1 MELSPERVGALIK
14 CRFEHRRPIAAA
26 AAGRHRTAPA
36 RQDNRR
42 APQELRYYP
51 GPARKNALRENALLK
66 SWLKQVVLKYKKEL
80 KIGGALLALA
90 ASFLLVWLTVTAPER
105 GRDPRVTAMEKES
118 DSFFRVEGGITGLA
132 EDLKLGAVESIGLS
146 ANYALVT
153 LNDGSRYY
161 VRVDAQRTLV
171 PEVLKA
177 NLGDSAAPVF
187 SLGDVQPPAGPLTA
201 FARGLADPLWVSL
214 LGPLLILYMIW
225 MMNPVR
231 FGMFKN
237 AQKPDTR
244 FRDVIGVEDAKEA
257 LEDIVAYLKDPAKF
271 SDLGAKPPKG
281 VVLEGHFGA
290 GKTLLARAVAGEA
303 GVPFIA
309 LAGGD
314 FSDMFLGVGVR
325 RVKKLF
331 ALARRQAPCVI
342 FIDEIDGL
350 GKRSGASSAAETE
363 NNRIINTLLVELDG
377 FAANSGIV
385 VLGATNNVQNLDPA
399 LIRPGRFDRT
409 CTVGLPNV
417 AERDA
422 LFALYAGR
430 VRTDGHIDFRQL
442 ARLSTGLSPA
452 SIANVVNAAALAAA
466 KERAGAVVQDHFRR
480 ALEQHLMGGPIAA
493 GQAAM
498 NAAERER
505 IAVHEAGHALVAKL
519 LQLGVVEKVSILK
532 RGRALGV
539 TLVTHDHDVTLQSE
553 AQVRARMAM
562 LLGGRCAE
570 ALMLG
575 SISTGAAN
583 DLEHVGSM
591 AYRMVAEFGFSRN
604 IGPFSYAGLPDRDRR
619 VADYPGIIEE
629 ARAIAKDV
637 ERECAELLAGH
648 RGALERLSA
657 ALLEHETVD
666 GRVVDACLSAG
677 QPVDPDERP
686 LALAA

>member
-1 MELSPERVGALIK
+1 M
-14 CRFEHRRPIAAA
+14 
-26 AAGRHRTAPA
+26 
-36 RQDNRR
+36 
-42 APQELRYYP
+42 
-51 GPARKNALRENALLK
+51 K
-66 SWLKQVVLKYKKEL
+66 SLLKQVMLKYRKEL
-80 KIGGALLALA
+80 KLGAALVALA
-90 ASFLLVWLTVTAPER
+90 GSFLLVWLTITAPDR

-118 DSFFRVEGGITGLA
+118 ETFFRVEGGITGLA
-132 EDLKLGAVESIGLS
+132 EDLKLGSVASIGLS
-146 ANYALVT
+146 PNYALVG

-161 VRVDAQRTLV
+161 VRIDAQKTLL
-171 PEVLKA
+171 PEVIKA
-177 NLGDSAAPVF
+177 SLSGPSVPVF
-187 SLGDVQPPAGPLTA
+187 SLGDVQPPSGPLTA
-201 FARGLADPLWVSL
+201 LAHALADPVWVSL

-244 FRDVIGVEDAKEA
+244 FADVIGVEDAKEA
-257 LEDIVAYLKDPAKF
+257 LEDIVAYLKNPGKF

-350 GKRSGASSAAETE
+350 GRRSGASSAAETE

-409 CTVGLPNV
+409 CTVGLPSV
-417 AERDA
+417 AEREA
-422 LFALYAGR
+422 LFDLYARR
-430 VRTDGHIDFRQL
+430 VRTDGRTDYRQL

-452 SIANVVNAAALAAA
+452 SIANIVNAAALAAA
-466 KERAGAVVQDHFRR
+466 KEEAGAVTQDHFHR
-480 ALEQHLMGGPIAA
+480 ALEQHLMGGPVAA

-519 LQLGVVEKVSILK
+519 MQVGIVEKVSILK

-539 TLVTHDHDVTLQSE
+539 TLVTHDQDITLQSE

-570 ALMLG
+570 ALVLG

-583 DLEHVGSM
+583 DLEHVGNM
-591 AYRMVAEFGFSRN
+591 AYRMVTEFGFSRN
-604 IGPFSYAGLPDRDRR
+604 IGPFSYAGLPDKERR
-619 VADYPGIIEE
+619 LLDDPDTIAE
-629 ARAIAKDV
+629 ARAIAKDI
-637 ERECAELLAGH
+637 ERECTELLSSQ

-657 ALLEHETVD
+657 ELLEHETVD
-666 GRVVDACLSAG
+666 GGVVDACLETA
-677 QPVDPDERP
+677 PM
-686 LALAA
+686 ALAA